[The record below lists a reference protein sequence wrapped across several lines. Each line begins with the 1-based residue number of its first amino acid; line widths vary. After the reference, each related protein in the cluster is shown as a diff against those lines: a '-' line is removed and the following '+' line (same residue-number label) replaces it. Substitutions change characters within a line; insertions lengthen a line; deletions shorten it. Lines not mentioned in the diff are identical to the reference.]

1 MAAIIWYENPALDA
15 PELNSPQ
22 PCIHGAGCVFT
33 VTDAHGQTVP
43 GVCRFVH
50 PGEEGK
56 GRRLFPE
63 RTIRDT
69 GPDGTGKVVQP
80 ACVRLIGGADYYER
94 RRLKMPWQ
102 MWCAHK
108 GIAFTPN
115 KPGERHEPV
124 KRVPIGG
131 GRVVV
136 GAPTPAAK
144 PVLNAVAKADQS
156 WPVLGGVA
164 ARVVDILEETPEE
177 AAEAA
182 TEEAVAAE
190 RKKSSAAFV
199 GPLGLKLAWSE
210 ESTTKPEA
218 PRTCECKG
226 IWHNCSE
233 IRDDIYELDE
243 ETCDDCGKSIHLCYE
258 RGDHG
263 DEKRDFARMYCDL

>member
-1 MAAIIWYENPALDA
+1 MSAIIWYENPTFDV

-33 VTDAHGQTVP
+33 VKDASGKTIP

-69 GPDGTGKVVQP
+69 GPDGVGKIVQP
-80 ACVRLIGGADYYER
+80 ACVRLIGGAGYYER

-108 GIAFTPN
+108 GIPFTPN

-124 KRVPIGG
+124 KRVPVGG
-131 GRVVV
+131 CASVVS
-136 GAPTPAAK
+136 APK
-144 PVLNAVAKADQS
+144 PVVNAAAKADQS
-156 WPVLGGVA
+156 WPVLGSVA

-182 TEEAVAAE
+182 AAE
-190 RKKSSAAFV
+190 TKKPSTVFV
-199 GPLGLKLAWSE
+199 KPLGLKIAWSE
-210 ESTTKPEA
+210 ESTIKSVA
-218 PRTCECKG
+218 PQSCAQ
-226 IWHNCSE
+226 
-233 IRDDIYELDE
+233 IRYDIYEIDE
-243 ETCDDCGKSIHLCYE
+243 ELC
-258 RGDHG
+258 
-263 DEKRDFARMYCDL
+263 DEKRGFARMYCDL